1 MNERTNVIGPS
12 RRVGGL
18 CNTTSDWLR
27 RMGGGKG
34 IWKDDEWERMNDE
47 GIGEIEKRRRFR
59 YKKKKE
65 RRETIREKKENKNI
79 SKTKE

>member
-1 MNERTNVIGPS
+1 MNERTNVIGSS

-34 IWKDDEWERMNDE
+34 VWKDDEWERMNDE

-65 RRETIREKKENKNI
+65 RREIIREEKERNI